1 MSYVSNL
8 LSQLVYCYKQDIML
22 VKIVDPHYFISY
34 QQMDEYLTLPIVHTN
49 RLIVEYYKK
58 QVASGVVMST
68 DSLPH
73 YRPGDKD
80 MSFYHLS
87 SVSKEQNMPK
97 L

>member
-1 MSYVSNL
+1 
-8 LSQLVYCYKQDIML
+8 
-22 VKIVDPHYFISY
+22 
-34 QQMDEYLTLPIVHTN
+34 
-49 RLIVEYYKK
+49 VEYYKK